1 MYHVK
6 FKGGETRSYSREGY
20 ALKVAESDGAD
31 HVVDDMGVVV
41 WAAGPLES
49 RMTKV
54 KAENLEPGKIVLSG
68 RKGHPPVE
76 IARVRIGRKH
86 VTAYDSADRDVLW
99 VPVGTKVPAA

>member
-1 MYHVK
+1 MYHIK
-6 FKGGETRSYSREGY
+6 FTDGTSRSYAREGY

-31 HVVDDMGVVV
+31 HVIDDEGVVV
-41 WAAGPLES
+41 WAAGPLED

-86 VTAYDSADRDVLW
+86 VTAYDPADRDVLW
-99 VPVGTKVPAA
+99 VPVGTKVQAA